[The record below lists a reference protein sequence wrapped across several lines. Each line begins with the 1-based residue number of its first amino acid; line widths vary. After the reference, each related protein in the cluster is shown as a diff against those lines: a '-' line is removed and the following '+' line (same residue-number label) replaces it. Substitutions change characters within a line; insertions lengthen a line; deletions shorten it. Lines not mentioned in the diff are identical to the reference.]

1 MVGGAVPVPLSHAAD
16 PAEAVRR
23 PVGIGELD
31 RVLGGGLVA
40 GSVVLLGGEPGIG
53 KSTLLLQVAAGLGA
67 EVLYAT
73 GEESAAQ
80 VRLRAARLGLT
91 SGPAGDRIRVV
102 AETSVDRIAEL
113 ARADRPGLLVVDSV
127 QTVASDELDGPP
139 GSVGQVR
146 EAALRLM
153 ELAKSDG
160 IPVVLVGHVTK
171 DGTLA
176 GPKTLEHLVDVVL
189 SVEGDRTGGL
199 RLVRATK
206 NRYGSTEEVG
216 VFEMADRG
224 LIEVADPARAF
235 LADHDAPAP
244 GSVVAPVLE
253 GSRPLLVEVQA
264 LVAPSGAP
272 SPRRT
277 ASGIDANRLAL
288 LVAVLGRRA
297 GIGLSGHD
305 VYANL
310 AGGLTVGEPGLDLP
324 LALALA
330 SSLRDRPLVD
340 GTVAIGEVGLLGELR
355 PVGGLDRRLREAARL
370 GFTRAIVPRSRTRPD
385 DGAAG
390 VEVIVVGSLAEALRA
405 ALADP
410 IAAVAGR
417 G

>member
-1 MVGGAVPVPLSHAAD
+1 
-16 PAEAVRR
+16 
-23 PVGIGELD
+23 
-31 RVLGGGLVA
+31 
-40 GSVVLLGGEPGIG
+40 
-53 KSTLLLQVAAGLGA
+53 
-67 EVLYAT
+67 
-73 GEESAAQ
+73 
-80 VRLRAARLGLT
+80 
-91 SGPAGDRIRVV
+91 
-102 AETSVDRIAEL
+102 
-113 ARADRPGLLVVDSV
+113 
-127 QTVASDELDGPP
+127 
-139 GSVGQVR
+139 
-146 EAALRLM
+146 M

-370 GFTRAIVPRSRTRPD
+370 GFTRAIVPRSRPGRTTARPGSRSSSWARSRRRCGPRLRTRSPPSRD
-385 DGAAG
+385 GVEGHRCPCRRAAARARLGRARGRPSPAREDRSRSGVIRSIRILGAALG
-390 VEVIVVGSLAEALRA
+390 ASSDSGSLRPGPACSWTCRT
-405 ALADP
+405 P
-410 IAAVAGR
+410 GSCSPHGR
-417 G
+417 SRGWSSASPCSRT

>member
-1 MVGGAVPVPLSHAAD
+1 M
-16 PAEAVRR
+16 
-23 PVGIGELD
+23 
-31 RVLGGGLVA
+31 
-40 GSVVLLGGEPGIG
+40 
-53 KSTLLLQVAAGLGA
+53 
-67 EVLYAT
+67 
-73 GEESAAQ
+73 
-80 VRLRAARLGLT
+80 
-91 SGPAGDRIRVV
+91 
-102 AETSVDRIAEL
+102 
-113 ARADRPGLLVVDSV
+113 DSV

-153 ELAKSDG
+153 ELAKSEG

-199 RLVRATK
+199 RLLRATK

-216 VFEMADRG
+216 VFEMGERG

-277 ASGIDANRLAL
+277 ASGVDPNRLAL

-297 GIGLSGHD
+297 GIGLVRPRRVREPRRRPDRS
-305 VYANL
+305 AS
-310 AGGLTVGEPGLDLP
+310 PGLDLP

-330 SSLRDRPLVD
+330 SSLRDRPVVD
-340 GTVAIGEVGLLGELR
+340 GHR
-355 PVGGLDRRLREAARL
+355 RDRRGRAAGRAAPGRRPRPAAAR
-370 GFTRAIVPRSRTRPD
+370 GRPARVHAGDRAPVAHPAGATARP
-385 DGAAG
+385 GI
-390 VEVIVVGSLAEALRA
+390 EVIVVGSLAEALRA
-405 ALADP
+405 ALGRPGRRGRGTAVEAAAAAP
-410 IAAVAGR
+410 AAVRRRVLGSGALAAVRRRRERIDR
-417 G
+417 GVA